1 MIKTNFIMGYLG
13 SGKTTFIQS
22 YLNSPV
28 GRSEKILLIVN
39 DFGKVNYDAISFSE
53 SNLEIKDVTY
63 GCLCCDLRIR
73 FREILIECGERK
85 DLDRILIEPSGIL
98 IPDIITELFSDPS
111 ISKNLILEPLIQMVD
126 VNLFFKISKKKWPP
140 FIERQIAMSE
150 KIVLNRIETISDVEL
165 TEVKNALVG
174 INPQAAYYNF
184 TKGEN
189 ADKIVL
195 KSIDKIEV
203 ENTPDETVL
212 LSSHKYKSVQ
222 IADGLEFENK
232 AELQNFFNKQG
243 PHLERAKG
251 IVSVNQEPF
260 LVNYTKSDFSLL
272 PCAKSFDYGIS
283 MIFSKE

>member
-22 YLNSPV
+22 FLNSPIAK
-28 GRSEKILLIVN
+28 SEKILLIVN
-39 DFGKVNYDAISFSE
+39 DFGKINYDAISLNE
-53 SNLEIKDVTY
+53 NGLEIKAITY

-73 FREILIECGERK
+73 FRELLLECGERA

-98 IPDIITELFSDPS
+98 IPDIITELFDDHS
-111 ISKNLILEPLIQMVD
+111 ISKNLNLEPLIQMID
-126 VNLFFKISKKKWPP
+126 VNLFFKISKKRWPP

-150 KIVLNRIETISDVEL
+150 KIVLNRVETISDVEL
-165 TEVKNALVG
+165 AEVKNALVG

-184 TKGEN
+184 SKGEN
-189 ADKIVL
+189 ADKILL
-195 KSIDKIEV
+195 KSIDKIEIV
-203 ENTPDETVL
+203 NTPDEAAL

-222 IADGLEFENK
+222 TEEGLEFKNK
-232 AELQNFFNKQG
+232 VELQKFFVEQG

-260 LVNYTKSDFSLL
+260 LLNYTKSDFSLL
-272 PCAKSFDYGIS
+272 ACAKSFDYGIS
-283 MIFSKE
+283 MIFSED

>member
-22 YLNSPV
+22 YLNSPK
-28 GRSEKILLIVN
+28 GTYEKILLIVN
-39 DFGKVNYDAISFSE
+39 DFGQINYDAISFDE
-53 SNLEIKDVTY
+53 NDLEIKAITY

-73 FREILIECGERK
+73 FRELLIECSERV

-111 ISKNLILEPLIQMVD
+111 ISKNLILEPLIQMID
-126 VNLFFKISKKKWPP
+126 VNLFIKIRNKKWPP

-150 KIVLNRIETISDVEL
+150 KIVLNRIEDVLVAEL
-165 TEVKNALVG
+165 EEVKNALVG
-174 INPQAAYYNF
+174 INPQAVYYNF
-184 TKGEN
+184 SKGEN
-189 ADKIVL
+189 ADKILL
-195 KSIDKIEV
+195 KSIDKIEIV
-203 ENTPDETVL
+203 NTPDEAAL

-222 IADGLEFENK
+222 TEEGLEFKNK
-232 AELQNFFNKQG
+232 VELQKFFVEQG

-272 PCAKSFDYGIS
+272 ACAKSFDYGIS
-283 MIFSKE
+283 MIFSED

>member
-22 YLNSPV
+22 YLNSQV
-28 GRSEKILLIVN
+28 GRSEQILLIVN

-53 SNLEIKDVTY
+53 SNLEIKDITY

-73 FREILIECGERK
+73 FREILIECGKRK

-98 IPDIITELFSDPS
+98 IPDIITELFDDPS
-111 ISKNLILEPLIQMVD
+111 VTGNLNLEPLIQMVD

-150 KIVLNRIETISDVEL
+150 KIVLNRTETISDVEL
-165 TEVKNALVG
+165 TVVKNALVG

-184 TKGEN
+184 SKDEN
-189 ADKIVL
+189 ADIILL

-203 ENTPDETVL
+203 VNTTDGAVL

-222 IADGLEFENK
+222 IEEGLEFENQS
-232 AELQNFFNKQG
+232 ELKKYFMEQG
-243 PHLERAKG
+243 PKLERAKG
-251 IVSVNQEPF
+251 IVSVNRKPF
-260 LVNYTKSDFSLL
+260 LVNYTKTEFSLL
-272 PCAKSFDYGIS
+272 ACANSFDYGIS
-283 MIFSKE
+283 LIYSKG